1 MLREERVAALREAK
15 RRQDEEVEKIE
26 DFISRFRYKADK
38 AALVQSRIKQ
48 LEKVE
53 RIVLPPERKKIRFSF
68 PDPPKSGR
76 MVVELSGVKKAY
88 GAKVVLDGIDL
99 AIEKGERIALVG
111 HNGAGKSTLIGILST
126 LIRPSSGSI
135 TWSPAPA
142 LPRAEIGVLAHE
154 AMVYGELTAEEN
166 LHFWGSL
173 HDVADLDR
181 RSSALLDE
189 VGLDERARKRTAR
202 TFSRGMMQ
210 RLALARALLAD
221 PRVLLFDEP
230 FTGLDRDGAATLSR
244 VLRREKE
251 RGRLILVATHDLE
264 AVAGICDHLVVLRN
278 GKIVLDELSAG
289 AFSLA
294 ELKSRYEAAA

>member
-1 MLREERVAALREAK
+1 MNIQVTGLVKQYGRQKALAGVSLELRSGGV
-15 RRQDEEVEKIE
+15 
-26 DFISRFRYKADK
+26 S
-38 AALVQSRIKQ
+38 
-48 LEKVE
+48 
-53 RIVLPPERKKIRFSF
+53 VL
-68 PDPPKSGR
+68 
-76 MVVELSGVKKAY
+76 L
-88 GAKVVLDGIDL
+88 
-99 AIEKGERIALVG
+99 G

-126 LIRPSSGSI
+126 LVRPTAGKIS
-135 TWSPAPA
+135 WNPAPA
-142 LPRAEIGVLAHE
+142 LPRAEIGVVAHE

-166 LHFWGSL
+166 LHFWGAL
-173 HDVADLDR
+173 HDVADLGR

-189 VGLDERARKRTAR
+189 VGLDDRARKRTAR
-202 TFSRGMMQ
+202 TFSRGMLQ

-264 AVAGICDHLVVLRN
+264 AVAGICDHLVVLLN
-278 GKIVLDELSAG
+278 GKVVLDELSAG